1 MIYYSEGDAD
11 IENYDTEDEDIYDP
25 EEESL
30 TKYNIVLCEIIHG
43 IYNDD
48 INYYYLT
55 NYRLKY
61 YNNNLIQNMN
71 SLNPRMKTEIA
82 QCIILPSQHNISILK
97 TFWLRLIQRVWKKI
111 YNERKNT
118 IRKRSN
124 PKAIFYREICGR
136 WPDDCV
142 RYPYLRGMLYN
153 LSRTSS

>member
-1 MIYYSEGDAD
+1 
-11 IENYDTEDEDIYDP
+11 
-25 EEESL
+25 
-30 TKYNIVLCEIIHG
+30 
-43 IYNDD
+43 
-48 INYYYLT
+48 
-55 NYRLKY
+55 
-61 YNNNLIQNMN
+61 MN

-111 YNERKNT
+111 YNERKNI